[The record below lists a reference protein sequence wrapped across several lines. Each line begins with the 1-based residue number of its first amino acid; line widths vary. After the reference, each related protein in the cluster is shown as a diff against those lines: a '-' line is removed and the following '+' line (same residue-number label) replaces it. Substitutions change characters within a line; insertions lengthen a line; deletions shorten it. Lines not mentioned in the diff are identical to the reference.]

1 MSVTQTFPVDRLMI
15 RRVLQCLTLYFLLTL
30 SGTISYGQSA
40 DSVLRGIPEHVVE
53 EALVD
58 TLNTIGFQLIFQD
71 PFVARAVFDKSI
83 EVAQATNYQ
92 EGLAV
97 SLKNKAIS
105 YDIQGNSNQAVNY
118 FLESLRIFEGM
129 GDTLGIA
136 RLKNN
141 LGIAYK
147 NLGDVEMSRKFHQ
160 ESIVLKELLGDAK
173 GIAYGLNNVGE
184 LFHKEGNY
192 HLSLKEFSR
201 AQVILDS
208 IGDQKGMSIALSNM
222 AEAHLQLGNFEET
235 ISLVLRTIPIDEAFN
250 DQFSLSLS
258 HLMLARAYGATN
270 RIAEAL
276 EAVARSESITR
287 QIGALQV
294 HYQSQ
299 LVKVELLTLAKDTA
313 SLPSLYRNMLVLKDS
328 LDKVNLLEETAKV
341 KGLYES
347 REKELRIAELQKE
360 SELNKQLLE
369 IQERLFLAAVIALFL
384 LLSLLFTL
392 FYFFR
397 KGKEKE
403 RELELQVIARDKARE
418 EAEMANKTKSE
429 FLTNMSH
436 EIRTPLNGIIGYTD
450 HLIASTKDE
459 STLTYLNTAN
469 KAAYDLLEIVNEIL
483 DFSKIETGNMEL
495 VPVPVDL
502 HDLCE
507 NVIRVFDIKA
517 QEKGLSLLFAKGE
530 QGANVMVDEL
540 RLRQILV
547 NLIGNAIKFTSKGS
561 VTLMLDRLDKGQDG
575 TSRWRFR
582 VKDTGIGIKPESQEK
597 IFEAFSQEDNSTT
610 RIYGG
615 TGLGLAICN
624 KLLSLMDSQLSLESA
639 RGEGSCFSFELTLH
653 PAAASDTAQVDRV
666 EEQIDD
672 HHLVISNHPYKI
684 LIAEDNEMNMTLVKV
699 ILDEL
704 MPGAELLEAWDGEEA
719 IELYKRS
726 DPHLIFM
733 DIQMPKVDGYVA
745 TAKIRE
751 LETDKHVPIVA
762 LTAGSLKGEKENCLR
777 AGMDDY
783 ISKPIVNNAIK
794 AVLIKWLGKA
804 MTSDQS
810 IGLGHST

>member
-1 MSVTQTFPVDRLMI
+1 MKRCNLRYLTF
-15 RRVLQCLTLYFLLTL
+15 LYFLLTI
-30 SGTISYGQSA
+30 SGTFSYGQSA
-40 DSVLRGIPEHVVE
+40 DSVLRSIPEHVVE

-71 PFVARAVFDKSI
+71 PFVAREVFDKSI
-83 EVAQATNYQ
+83 EVAQATDYQ
-92 EGLAV
+92 EGLAI

-118 FLESLRIFEGM
+118 FLQSLRIFEGM
-129 GDTLGIA
+129 RDTLGIA

-147 NLGDVEMSRKFHQ
+147 NLGDIAMSRKFYR
-160 ESIVLKELLGDAK
+160 ESIILKEQLGDAK
-173 GIAYGLNNVGE
+173 GIAYGLNNLGE
-184 LFHKEGNY
+184 LFQKEGDF
-192 HLSLKEFSR
+192 HQSLKEFSR

-208 IGDQKGMSIALSNM
+208 IGDHKGMSTALSNM
-222 AEAHLQLGNFEET
+222 AEAHLNLGNYEET
-235 ISLVLRTIPIDEAFN
+235 ISLVLSTLPIDEEFS
-250 DQFSLSLS
+250 DQFSLSVS
-258 HLMLARAYGATN
+258 CLMLARAYGATD
-270 RIAEAL
+270 RMAEAL
-276 EAVARSESITR
+276 EAVARSESIAR
-287 QIGALQV
+287 EIGALQV
-294 HYQSQ
+294 FYQSQ
-299 LVKVELLTLAKDTA
+299 LVKADLLTLTKETA
-313 SLPSLYRNMLVLKDS
+313 GLPSLYRNILELKDS
-328 LDKVNLLEETAKV
+328 LNKVNLLEETAKV
-341 KGLYES
+341 KGLYEI

-360 SELNKQLLE
+360 SELNTRLLE
-369 IQERLFLAAVIALFL
+369 IQERLFLAAVMALFL

-397 KGKEKE
+397 KGKAKE
-403 RELELQVIARDKARE
+403 RELELQVIARDKAKE
-418 EAEMANKTKSE
+418 EAEIANKTKSE

-450 HLIASTKDE
+450 HLIASTKEE

-483 DFSKIETGNMEL
+483 DFSKVESGNLEL

-502 HDLCE
+502 HSLCE
-507 NVIRVFDIKA
+507 NVIRVFEIKA
-517 QEKGLSLLFAKGE
+517 QEKGLSLLFTRGKE
-530 QGANVMVDEL
+530 GANVMVDEL

-561 VTLMLDRLDKGQDG
+561 VTLMLDRLEESQDG
-575 TSRWRFR
+575 ASRWRFS
-582 VKDTGIGIKPESQEK
+582 VKDTGIGIKQESQEK

-615 TGLGLAICN
+615 TGLGLAISN
-624 KLLSLMDSQLSLESA
+624 KLLSLMDSQLLLEST
-639 RGEGSCFSFELTLH
+639 RGEGSCFSFELTLE
-653 PAAASDTAQVDRV
+653 PAAILEGKQVD
-666 EEQIDD
+666 
-672 HHLVISNHPYKI
+672 LVADQVNDKMLVLSNHPFKI

-719 IELYKRS
+719 IELYKS
-726 DPHLIFM
+726 ANPDLIFM

-794 AVLIKWLGKA
+794 AVLCKWLGKEMA
-804 MTSDQS
+804 PDQS
-810 IGLGHST
+810 FGLGHST